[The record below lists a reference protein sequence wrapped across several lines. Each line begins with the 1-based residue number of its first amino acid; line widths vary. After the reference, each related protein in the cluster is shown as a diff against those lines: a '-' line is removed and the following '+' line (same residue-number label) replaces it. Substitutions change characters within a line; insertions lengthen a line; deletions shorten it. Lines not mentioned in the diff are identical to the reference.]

1 LSDFQNPEIAAT
13 IARLLQRIASAF
25 AGVPRPKITRHVAM
39 AIDDDWVVPP
49 ERAWEL
55 AALDTEQDWTEV
67 TDGAIEQCHTYF
79 AFSDAE
85 GWRFYLPA
93 YISYYLR
100 HFPNP
105 NFDVAYWACTNPN
118 PQFDLLTPDQLAC
131 VHEFVALV
139 HAQVQP
145 DHWRDA

>member
-1 LSDFQNPEIAAT
+1 MSDSQNPEIAE
-13 IARLLQRIASAF
+13 LLQKIASAF
-25 AGVPRPKITRHVAM
+25 AGVPRPKITRHVAL
-39 AIDDDWVVPP
+39 AIDDDWVVPR

-67 TDGAIEQCHTYF
+67 SDDAIEQCRTYF

-100 HFPNP
+100 RFPSP
-105 NFDVAYWACTNPN
+105 DCDAAYWACTDPN
-118 PQFDLLTPDQLAC
+118 PQFGLLSPDQLAC
-131 VHEFVALV
+131 VHKFIALV
-139 HAQVQP
+139 HGEVRLE
-145 DHWRDA
+145 HYRDA